1 MSLPTTPHRW
11 APQLRAWRETG
22 TGTGQFLPDPNI
34 NVIHADWSLATV
46 ASVAVVDVAIDT
58 DMSLTTALQRYHHG
72 IRICIA
78 LDETVV
84 FDGYPQQREYRRT
97 TRKGH
102 GQTAEDRLQI
112 TLEHTL
118 HQLGKCEQSY
128 ISGCYTRRSSNN
140 ENSGGSLNNVA
151 VAEPFDGISCCFN
164 ENGNANRAR
173 DLLNV
178 AQNNNGAIQIPI
190 FGNGTDTSNVPWTV
204 GDALSYL
211 LYFHASDS
219 AGFDRL
225 ALIRQIQKA
234 ASHISDDDALRS
246 VLQREL
252 NHELIKERFLLDVL
266 REWSQRFEI
275 QIVQQATIRNGII
288 LNEWTIR
295 SDRVAPTGRLPHR
308 DVPRNDVGAPLATPK
323 STRYGD
329 RVAAA
334 GADDVRI
341 YWDDSVIKPV
351 TIVRGGRRRYTFQA
365 ELMPGWLP
373 ETGLDNLEAS
383 DRTSAKSITLSDAD
397 IESMGIALQ
406 DETWFQ
412 QYHRDGQLFDM
423 HRDVARK
430 WVLNEGGDYASEEF
444 ARNAP
449 FADYA
454 PFDFSK
460 LAAGRWTK
468 RRRQLLPT
476 FEATTNGREGVRVE
490 VSFDNGSN
498 WFALRDHYDLLSDEC
513 GIWFNASNLLNVAV
527 PELGNVNLWYA
538 LVDQTMRVR
547 VTASVESDERVS
559 VRLTQ
564 TGASHPNGGV
574 AHVRDDARY
583 QSWFDTDGSALR
595 DDEAMLRRDGRA
607 IAAQAG
613 QRRLRAELHYPW
625 LETGLAPGQ
634 RVHGLLGPVGTFE
647 SNRPATGVDPFIERI
662 RFINTPNGYGTRYF
676 LGSRN
681 S

>member
-22 TGTGQFLPDPNI
+22 TGTGQFIPDPHI

-46 ASVAVVDVAIDT
+46 ASAAVVDVAIDA
-58 DMSLTTALQRYHHG
+58 DMSLTTALQRYHHD

-97 TRKGH
+97 ERKGR
-102 GQTAEDRLQI
+102 GQTAEDRLQL

-118 HQLGKCEQSY
+118 QQLGKCEQSY
-128 ISGCYTRRSSNN
+128 ISGCYTRRSCNA
-140 ENSGGSLNNVA
+140 EISGGAFDSVA
-151 VAEPFDGISCCFN
+151 VAEPFDGIACCFN
-164 ENGNANRAR
+164 EKGKANRVR
-173 DLLNV
+173 KLLCV
-178 AQNNNGAIQIPI
+178 APNKDGAIQIPV
-190 FGNGTDTSNVPWTV
+190 FGNGTAPSNVPWTV
-204 GDALSYL
+204 GDALIYL
-211 LYFHASDS
+211 LYFHSSDS

-252 NHELIKERFLLDVL
+252 NHELIEDRFLLDVL
-266 REWSQRFEI
+266 RDWSRRFEI
-275 QIVQQATIRNGII
+275 QIVQQATIRNGVI
-288 LNEWTIR
+288 LCEWTVR
-295 SDRVAPTGRLPHR
+295 SDRAAPTHR

-334 GADDVRI
+334 GADYVRI
-341 YWDDSVIKPV
+341 YWDDSVIKPI
-351 TIVRGGRRRYTFQA
+351 TIVRGGRRRHNFQA

-373 ETGLDNLEAS
+373 EAGLDNLEPN
-383 DRTSAKSITLSDAD
+383 DRTTAKSITLSDED
-397 IESMGIALQ
+397 IDSMGIALQ

-423 HRDVARK
+423 HRDVARR
-430 WVLNEGGDYASEEF
+430 WVLNEGGDYANEQF
-444 ARNAP
+444 ARSAP
-449 FADYA
+449 FASYI
-454 PFDFSK
+454 PFDFSMI
-460 LAAGRWTK
+460 AAGRWTQ
-468 RRRQLLPT
+468 RRRQLLPM
-476 FEATTNGREGVRVE
+476 FEATNAGADDVRVD

-498 WFALRDHYDLLSDEC
+498 WYALRDHFDVLSGEC
-513 GIWFNASNLLNVAV
+513 GIWFNASNLLNVTV
-527 PELGNVNLWYA
+527 PEIGNVNLWYA

-559 VRLTQ
+559 VRLAPP
-564 TGASHPNGGV
+564 GPSHANTSI

-583 QSWFDTDGSALR
+583 QSWLDTDGSALC
-595 DDEAMLRRDGRA
+595 DDEAILRRDGRA
-607 IAAQAG
+607 IATQAM
-613 QRRLRAELHYPW
+613 QRRLQAELQYPW

-647 SNRPATGVDPFIERI
+647 SNRPATGVDPYIERV
-662 RFINTPNGYGTRYF
+662 RFINTPNGYGTRFF
-676 LGSRN
+676 LSSRN